1 LASDGGTDTATGTL
15 YIWLEG
21 DPMGAEPDVTIP
33 DTPGVNDLDQIAN
46 AIRDG
51 LLGRYLPVTLSFS
64 TNPQPTSPRTIRSLD
79 VAKLLRD
86 RHIRHRRR
94 YEVIGDGE
102 GHLDSDPLD

>member
-1 LASDGGTDTATGTL
+1 MASDEGSSSATETL

-21 DPMGAEPDVTIP
+21 DPMGTEPDVTIL
-33 DTPGVNDLDQIAN
+33 DTPGVNDLDQIAD

-51 LLGRYLPVTLSFS
+51 LLGRYLPVTIAFS
-64 TNPQPTSPRTIRSLD
+64 SNPQPTSPRTIRSLD

-94 YEVIGDGE
+94 YEVISAEQNEEDNA
-102 GHLDSDPLD
+102 LT